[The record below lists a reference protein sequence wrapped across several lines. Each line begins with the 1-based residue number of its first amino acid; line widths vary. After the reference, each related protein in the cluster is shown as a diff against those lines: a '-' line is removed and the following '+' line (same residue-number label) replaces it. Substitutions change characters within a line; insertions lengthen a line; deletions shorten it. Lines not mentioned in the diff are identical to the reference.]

1 MDALIDFKVAEI
13 NAARQSIT
21 KEISRINADILVAEE
36 RMAAEFRTELEKQ
49 LHAERSELAALD
61 AAKPVEVED
70 PGASPEAQRESRQ
83 AAELI
88 QKLEE
93 QAATVDKEEAA
104 LRGRKGAAVKRQAF
118 AKRISQA
125 IDNHKKTHEQFLQE
139 LAPLLNELGAEI
151 RPDQLASLQI
161 DLASI
166 NEVGAAAAAEI
177 LAVDRLLLNE
187 EADGLIKRREVVQAS
202 IAATKTKLG
211 EKQRLFIQY
220 KEALAA

>member
-1 MDALIDFKVAEI
+1 M
-13 NAARQSIT
+13 
-21 KEISRINADILVAEE
+21 
-36 RMAAEFRTELEKQ
+36 
-49 LHAERSELAALD
+49 
-61 AAKPVEVED
+61 
-70 PGASPEAQRESRQ
+70 
-83 AAELI
+83 
-88 QKLEE
+88 
-93 QAATVDKEEAA
+93 
-104 LRGRKGAAVKRQAF
+104 
-118 AKRISQA
+118 
-125 IDNHKKTHEQFLQE
+125 
-139 LAPLLNELGAEI
+139 LNELGAEI
-151 RPDQLASLQI
+151 RPDQLTSLQI